1 MFLQTMH
8 GMNAQGAADMLQKMV
23 AGHEPRLFEK
33 PLAMSASCVTQ
44 DVRKNMH
51 LQASA
56 ATGSSLRAP

>member
-1 MFLQTMH
+1 
-8 GMNAQGAADMLQKMV
+8 MLQKMV

-44 DVRKNMH
+44 DVRKHMH